1 MKNTTF
7 TITISQ
13 NNVIKKVFESVESDG
28 EAFGWMLRN
37 QGQSVDWALRHG
49 GWKVE
54 QRNDQTGEIDNW
66 KPYSGLNR

>member
-1 MKNTTF
+1 MENTTY

-13 NNVIKKVFESVESDG
+13 DKVTKKVFESVKSDS

-49 GWKVE
+49 GWEVAQK
-54 QRNDQTGEIDNW
+54 NDQTGEITHW
-66 KPYSGLNR
+66 KPYSK